1 MRLNSTPA
9 GRPSRIH
16 LAILALAC
24 VSCFGGLFGGPSL
37 GDHEAIVAQ
46 CARNMRLTGNWVV
59 PQFLEAEFVRKPP
72 LSYWLVAAASYVL
85 PPDPASG
92 LPVTDLAARLPS
104 GLAGFGTVM
113 MVWWAGSLM
122 LGRQAGRLAAVMIAS
137 AVVLLLYA
145 ANATCEM
152 LLIFFCTWAGVEFWL
167 GVTHTSRRGR
177 FVHMMLFYAALG
189 LAMLAK
195 GPAPIALVAAPLAFW
210 WYTERPLRLIARGG
224 FRATPIALRSF
235 VRGLVP
241 QTLRV
246 FTRLW
251 FLPGIFV
258 FAAMF
263 VLWMLEVAR
272 RNPFVDELWNWQYVQ
287 RAQGNYEDTRVRGFL
302 YYVPVVGGY
311 LAPWVFLV
319 FEALAAPWM
328 RRYARWRRPLLYVG
342 LWGGLGVLAMSA
354 MTFKKPYYIAPA
366 IPVLVLLMSVVAVR
380 VLQYRV
386 RQPRRAWVLWGVGA
400 VLSAAAL
407 AAGSAWLRHETPQAW
422 GMLVGIAAVG
432 MMVLLGAGAAFV
444 RGRPGPA
451 FALVACTSVTL
462 FLVVWYTCVPRV
474 DNVGDV
480 EALHDTL
487 NAGGVPADARI
498 LWADQRPDARLNFYF
513 HRRSEQMI
521 DPYEIV
527 ARMVDRTEGKHLL
540 RQMVL
545 ERATNLLNADE
556 PVYLILKREHFEQ
569 WQAASFVQARL
580 VGIVDSDAFTQ
591 KNDWVIITN
600 APASDPAGLTPP
612 SDRRTTRAPLPSA
625 RTAPRTPPP
634 VAS

>member
-1 MRLNSTPA
+1 M
-9 GRPSRIH
+9 
-16 LAILALAC
+16 AL
-24 VSCFGGLFGGPSL
+24 VSCFGGLFGGPAL

-46 CARNMRLTGNWVV
+46 CARDMRLTGNWVV
-59 PQFLEAEFVRKPP
+59 PRFLDAEFVRKPP

-85 PPDPASG
+85 PSDPASG
-92 LPVTDLAARLPS
+92 LPVTDAAARLPS
-104 GLAGFGTVM
+104 GLAGFATVM

-122 LGRQAGRLAAVMIAS
+122 LGRRAGRLAAVMLAS

-167 GVTHTSRRGR
+167 GVTHGSPRGR

-224 FRATPIALRSF
+224 FRAAPTALRSF

-241 QTLRV
+241 QTVRV

-263 VLWMLEVAR
+263 VPWMLEVAR
-272 RNPFVDELWNWQYVQ
+272 RNPHVDELWNWQYVQ
-287 RAQGNYEDTRVRGFL
+287 RAQGDYEDTRVRGLF
-302 YYVPVVGGY
+302 YYLPVVGGY

-342 LWGGLGVLAMSA
+342 LWAGLGVLAMSA

-366 IPVLVLLMSVVAVR
+366 IPALVLLMSVVALR
-380 VLQYRV
+380 VLRYRV
-386 RQPRRAWVLWGVGA
+386 QRPRRASLLWGVCA
-400 VLSAAAL
+400 VASAAAL
-407 AAGSAWLRHETPQAW
+407 AAGSAWLRHEAPQAW
-422 GMLVGIAAVG
+422 GVLVGIAAAG
-432 MMVLLGAGAAFV
+432 MLVLLGAGAAFV

-451 FALVACTSVTL
+451 FALVAGTSVAL
-462 FLVVWYTCVPRV
+462 FLVVWYACAPRV
-474 DNVGDV
+474 DNVADV
-480 EALHDTL
+480 AALHDTL
-487 NAGGVPADARI
+487 NAAGVPDDARLI
-498 LWADQRPDARLNFYF
+498 WADQRPDARLNFYF

-527 ARMVDRTEGKHLL
+527 ARMVDRTKGKHLL

-545 ERATNLLNADE
+545 ERTTDLLRADD
-556 PVYLILKREHFEQ
+556 PVYLILKRDHFAQ
-569 WQAASFVQARL
+569 WQAAASVDARL
-580 VGIVDSDAFTQ
+580 VGVVDSDAFTR

-600 APASDPAGLTPP
+600 APASDPAGPTTL
-612 SDRRTTRAPLPSA
+612 SDHPTTGARLPSA
-625 RTAPRTPPP
+625 RTAPRVPPP

>member
-24 VSCFGGLFGGPSL
+24 VSCFGGLFGGPAL

-46 CARNMRLTGNWVV
+46 CARTMRLTGNWVV

-92 LPVTDLAARLPS
+92 LPVTDAAARLPS
-104 GLAGFGTVM
+104 GLAAFGTVM

-122 LGRQAGRLAAVMIAS
+122 LGRRAGRLAAVMIAS

-251 FLPGIFV
+251 FLPGILV

-263 VLWMLEVAR
+263 VPWMLEVAR

-287 RAQGNYEDTRVRGFL
+287 RAQGDYEDTRVRGFL
-302 YYVPVVGGY
+302 YYIPVVGGY
-311 LAPWVFLV
+311 LAPWVFLI

-342 LWGGLGVLAMSA
+342 LWAGLGVLAMSA

-366 IPVLVLLMSVVAVR
+366 VPALVLLMSVVALR
-380 VLQYRV
+380 VLRYRV
-386 RQPRRAWVLWGVGA
+386 QHPRRAWAMWGVCA

-407 AAGSAWLRHETPQAW
+407 AAGSAWLRHEAPQAW
-422 GMLVGIAAVG
+422 AVLVGIAAAG
-432 MMVLLGAGAAFV
+432 MLVLLGAGAAFV
-444 RGRPGPA
+444 RGRRGPA
-451 FALVACTSVTL
+451 FALVAGTSVTL
-462 FLVVWYTCVPRV
+462 FLVVWYACVPRV
-474 DNVGDV
+474 DNVSDV
-480 EALHDTL
+480 AALDQVL
-487 NAGGVPADARI
+487 DAGGVPEDTRV
-498 LWADQRPDARLNFYF
+498 LWADQRPDARLGFYF
-513 HRRSEQMI
+513 QRRTEYMI

-527 ARMVDRTEGKHLL
+527 SRMVDRTKGKDLL
-540 RQMVL
+540 REMVL
-545 ERATNLLNADE
+545 ERATGLLGGNE
-556 PVYLILKREHFEQ
+556 PVYLILTREHFQQ
-569 WQAASFVQARL
+569 WQAAASVDATL
-580 VGIVDSDAFTQ
+580 VGVVDSDAFTQ

-600 APASDPAGLTPP
+600 ATAPDPPGPTTP
-612 SDRRTTRAPLPSA
+612 SDHPTTSAPPPSA
-625 RTAPRTPPP
+625 RTAPRVPPP

>member
-1 MRLNSTPA
+1 MNSTPA
-9 GRPSRIH
+9 NRPSWIRP
-16 LAILALAC
+16 AIIALAL
-24 VSCFGGLFGGPSL
+24 VSCFGGLFGGPAL

-46 CARNMRLTGNWVV
+46 CARDMRLTGNWVV
-59 PQFLEAEFVRKPP
+59 PRFLDAEFVRKPP

-85 PPDPASG
+85 PPDPGSG
-92 LPVTDLAARLPS
+92 LPVTDAAARLPS
-104 GLAGFGTVM
+104 GLAGFATVM

-122 LGRQAGRLAAVMIAS
+122 LGRRAGRLAAVMAAS

-167 GVTHTSRRGR
+167 GVTHASRRGR
-177 FVHMMLFYAALG
+177 FLHMMLFYAALG

-210 WYTERPLRLIARGG
+210 WYAERPLRLIARGG
-224 FRATPIALRSF
+224 FRAVPTAFRSF

-241 QTLRV
+241 QTVRV

-251 FLPGIFV
+251 FLPGIFL

-263 VLWMLEVAR
+263 VPWMLEVAR
-272 RNPFVDELWNWQYVQ
+272 RNPHVDELWNWQYVQ
-287 RAQGNYEDTRVRGFL
+287 RAQGDYEDTRVRGFF
-302 YYVPVVGGY
+302 YYLPVVGGY

-319 FEALAAPWM
+319 FEAFAAPWM

-342 LWGGLGVLAMSA
+342 LWAGLGVLAMSA

-366 IPVLVLLMSVVAVR
+366 IPALVLLMSVVALR

-386 RQPRRAWVLWGVGA
+386 RQPRRAWVLWGIGA
-400 VLSAAAL
+400 ALSAVAVT
-407 AAGSAWLRHETPQAW
+407 AGSAWLRHEAPQAW
-422 GMLVGIAAVG
+422 GMLVAIAGAG
-432 MMVLLGAGAAFV
+432 MLVLLGAGVAFV

-451 FALVACTSVTL
+451 FALVAGTSVAL
-462 FLVVWYTCVPRV
+462 FLVVWYACAPHV
-474 DNVGDV
+474 DNVADV
-480 EALHDTL
+480 AALDDTL
-487 NAGGVPADARI
+487 DAAGVPDDARL
-498 LWADQRPDARLNFYF
+498 LWADQRPDARLDFYF
-513 HRRSEQMI
+513 QRRSGYMI

-527 ARMVDRTEGKHLL
+527 SRMVDRTKGKDLL
-540 RQMVL
+540 REMVL
-545 ERATNLLNADE
+545 ERAAGLLGGNE
-556 PVYLILKREHFEQ
+556 PVYLILTREHFGQ
-569 WQAASFVQARL
+569 WQAAASVDARL
-580 VGIVDSDAFTQ
+580 VGVVDSDAFTQ

-600 APASDPAGLTPP
+600 APASDPAGPTTP
-612 SDRRTTRAPLPSA
+612 SDHPSSSAPLPSA
-625 RTAPRTPPP
+625 RTAPRVPPP